1 MVFRFPRRTR
11 PESADRADQV
21 TCVSP
26 VLLQPDPNI
35 FDTRS
40 LYELSIRPTVAPL
53 FLLVRFIP
61 FFSRVGTASFRKK
74 VVENFPN
81 ARVRKLAEISE
92 ALDTTAKDILRTKR
106 AALTAGDQAVSEQIG
121 QGKDIMSVL
130 RMCFALWCV
139 EWLLSKTIVKAQMTA
154 AAEDKMPD
162 NELLG
167 HIK

>member
-130 RMCFALWCV
+130 RMCFASSCA
-139 EWLLSKTIVKAQMTA
+139 ECLLSKTVVKAQMTA